1 MSITTDG
8 TDESTLGGPH
18 EDTQVEG
25 AVENVSDLVDL
36 PIESVDVSLESRPP
50 RPTINPIKNISGSP
64 YSGAGTGVSGAYVFI
79 YVAGTPSGIVGGGP
93 VKSGSWSGAITFPV
107 NVNKSSIEALQRLD
121 GQDSERTAPMEIYR
135 AILTFPKSDT
145 TEPAKGLI
153 FRGIGAPKSKVL
165 IVKSPPNHNEVLSA
179 EATIDDQGNWQAPLT
194 ANLPNGSVSISALVS
209 YVGTTSI
216 YTLPVVFSVN
226 RPPPIVVT
234 NPSANSSQNQTFNLS
249 GTGGIAGST
258 MQVFID
264 LTQSKVGEAAVTG
277 DGWTVAVSVGPGPVS
292 LVGRQITDNIP
303 SDRGIPRAFKIRPS
317 EVSAVSYS
325 VLPDG
330 QVEISGKGYTG
341 ATVVV
346 TAPDSV
352 TPPPSVVVSAGEWT
366 TTATGW
372 PYGTYKLQI
381 VQKVSDNANG
391 WIESQ
396 PFPLEVEKKLPNVRE
411 LKYTRDYQP
420 TFSGLGNKGATVW
433 LWKIDADE
441 AVAPH
446 VPLTADGSWLS
457 QASEVWGPTLNRR
470 VRIKQAG
477 FSQETDWVFLD
488 VTIPPQ
494 APGLSD
500 PDENGLSPVFS
511 GTCWPGAQVTL
522 TFSDSDQSYHATV
535 TDGFWTFQRPTDFTA
550 GVEHTVRVI
559 QTAASQPSAPTE
571 RFFSVYPTMIQPVI
585 TEPGNDDDVDHAFTL
600 KGHGAMKGAMLQVF
614 DRVHNSPLS
623 DPLLQTVD
631 GDWAIDIRDL
641 TLRSYGIGIRQTSH
655 NRVIESERLDVNVV
669 VLPPRIT
676 CPVED
681 GTLPRGDFLQ
691 GEGRAGAKVD
701 ILKGDEPWLMD
712 IPVGLDG
719 LWSRKVELPVGSTTL
734 RARQTFV
741 ENDKPFPSEY
751 ADERQF
757 SVVPA
762 APFIETP
769 VAGEHIGRQVVVSGF
784 GVPGDTV
791 SVTLDSECASA
802 SVLED
807 RTWSVRLTLTQT
819 GGEHVLQATAA
830 LGEFESDAATRLVLL
845 GTYEPGIE
853 TPASGHRVSN
863 PLLCAGT
870 GRPGVV
876 QGVSWYN
883 PEETVLQGV
892 AVSGGRWSG
901 QAAQALREGG
911 QWLRFMQ
918 TLEGGEEGQL
928 SAWVDSQRFEVEP
941 DALSKTQSK
950 KSDERF

>member
-1 MSITTDG
+1 MTDK
-8 TDESTLGGPH
+8 TNTSDEKAQILQIDFPTQNAYLGSKVKIRGKAVPAIPGQDLIVEANRTLYPPVDANGDWSVE
-18 EDTQVEG
+18 EDLT
-25 AVENVSDLVDL
+25 S
-36 PIESVDVSLESRPP
+36 
-50 RPTINPIKNISGSP
+50 SP
-64 YSGAGTGVSGAYVFI
+64 YASLT
-79 YVAGTPSGIVGGGP
+79 
-93 VKSGSWSGAITFPV
+93 ITAMFANPLQRFPV
-107 NVNKSSIEALQRLD
+107 NVTWRRNLGTEIKYPDANALLYP
-121 GQDSERTAPMEIYR
+121 GQSFQ
-135 AILTFPKSDT
+135 L
-145 TEPAKGLI
+145 
-153 FRGIGAPKSKVL
+153 RG
-165 IVKSPPNHNEVLSA
+165 
-179 EATIDDQGNWQAPLT
+179 T
-194 ANLPNGSVSISALVS
+194 
-209 YVGTTSI
+209 
-216 YTLPVVFSVN
+216 
-226 RPPPIVVT
+226 
-234 NPSANSSQNQTFNLS
+234 
-249 GTGGIAGST
+249 
-258 MQVFID
+258 
-264 LTQSKVGEAAVTG
+264 AVTG
-277 DGWTVAVSVGPGPVS
+277 STVTVRNPVTGYVFGTPTAGAFGVWFVVINPPSDATSITVEASHNGFGGSHEPTRRSFRFGLAAPEYTPYLMFPESGTTHEQTMSFGGLLGAIEGVVEILADGRDTKYGESELLTSTIWTASATLPAGPVS
-292 LVGRQITDNIP
+292 VVARNVRGGHK
-303 SDRGIPRAFKIRPS
+303 SDRSNPRGYRIRPPAFVEDDIKIDYADNAVIFS
-317 EVSAVSYS
+317 GSSAYA
-325 VLPDG
+325 
-330 QVEISGKGYTG
+330 G
-341 ATVVV
+341 ATVVITV
-346 TAPDSV
+346 TDSAV
-352 TPPPSVVVSAGEWT
+352 EPPPLVVATDGKWT

-396 PFPLEVEKKLPNVRE
+396 PCPLEVEKKLPNVRE
-411 LKYTRDYQP
+411 LQYTRDYQP
-420 TFSGLGNKGATVW
+420 TFSGLGNKGATVS
-433 LWKIDADE
+433 LWKIDANV
-441 AVAPH
+441 AVAPP
-446 VPLTADGSWLS
+446 VTLTADGSWLS

-488 VTIPPQ
+488 VTIPPL

-500 PDENGLSPVFS
+500 PEENGLSPVFS

-535 TDGFWTFQRPTDFTA
+535 TDGFWTFQRLTDFTA

-585 TEPGNDDDVDHAFTL
+585 TEPGNKDDVDHAFTL

-614 DRVHNSPLS
+614 DRVHNIPLS
-623 DPLLQTVD
+623 DSLLQTMD
-631 GDWAIDIRDL
+631 GDWAIDIKDL

-681 GTLPRGDFLQ
+681 STLPRGDFLQ

-719 LWSRKVELPVGSTTL
+719 IWSHKVELPVGSTTL

-751 ADERQF
+751 ADERHF

-830 LGEFESDAATRLVLL
+830 LGEFESDAAPRLVLL

-870 GRPGVV
+870 GRPGAV

-883 PEETVLQGV
+883 PEETVLHDV

>member
-1 MSITTDG
+1 
-8 TDESTLGGPH
+8 
-18 EDTQVEG
+18 
-25 AVENVSDLVDL
+25 
-36 PIESVDVSLESRPP
+36 
-50 RPTINPIKNISGSP
+50 
-64 YSGAGTGVSGAYVFI
+64 
-79 YVAGTPSGIVGGGP
+79 
-93 VKSGSWSGAITFPV
+93 
-107 NVNKSSIEALQRLD
+107 
-121 GQDSERTAPMEIYR
+121 
-135 AILTFPKSDT
+135 
-145 TEPAKGLI
+145 
-153 FRGIGAPKSKVL
+153 
-165 IVKSPPNHNEVLSA
+165 
-179 EATIDDQGNWQAPLT
+179 
-194 ANLPNGSVSISALVS
+194 
-209 YVGTTSI
+209 
-216 YTLPVVFSVN
+216 
-226 RPPPIVVT
+226 
-234 NPSANSSQNQTFNLS
+234 
-249 GTGGIAGST
+249 

-352 TPPPSVVVSAGEWT
+352 TPPLPVVVSAGEWT

-535 TDGFWTFQRPTDFTA
+535 TDGIWTFQRPTDFTA

-585 TEPGNDDDVDHAFTL
+585 TEPGNKDDVDHAFTL

-614 DRVHNSPLS
+614 DRVHDIPLS
-623 DPLLQTVD
+623 DSLLQTMD

-681 GTLPRGDFLQ
+681 GTLPRVALLQ

-701 ILKGDEPWLMD
+701 IMKGSEPWLMD

-719 LWSRKVELPVGSTTL
+719 LWSHKVELPVGSTTL

-751 ADERQF
+751 ADELHF

-830 LGEFESDAATRLVLL
+830 LGEFESDAAPRLVLL